1 MAAKKLT
8 AIRYVY
14 KKNENVERVPVRVDA
29 LSEEERQKVGKWLTE
44 SLARVINEQL
54 SQDLELVK
62 KLIKQGVIFDEK
74 DVENKRRNRSFEPNS
89 TWSLN
94 YF

>member
-89 TWSLN
+89 T
-94 YF
+94 